1 MKGLKNALSQKAIG
15 GGLHQNR
22 SIKKENYGVQGT
34 GNPRLEG
41 GKGKPQVSMKGIL
54 GGSYSQPGRDPPR
67 TAS

>member
-15 GGLHQNR
+15 DGLHQNR

-34 GNPRLEG
+34 GDPRLEG
-41 GKGKPQVSMKGIL
+41 GKGKPQVGVKGSL
-54 GGSYSQPGRDPPR
+54 GGSQSQPGRDPSR